1 MDQVIALIMAAYPNF
16 TANQGKVYSVLLS
29 QEYPVPVIKQAVV
42 NVIKNSKFM
51 PTVAEIL
58 DECKTIVRY
67 ARQGEHVYSAESGW
81 QEVYRAIGRD
91 GIYNRPTFKDPLTS
105 EVISMMGW
113 GNICMS
119 EASAMPM
126 IRAQFLKM
134 YHTLEERKETD
145 RRMRKTLANG
155 KIRTL
160 VGQTAK
166 LLEEGQK

>member
-67 ARQGEHVYSAESGW
+67 ARQGEHVFSAESGW

-91 GIYNRPTFKDPLTS
+91 GIYNRPTFKDPLTA

-119 EASAMPM
+119 EADSMPV